1 MNKRLLSLL
10 AVTALCALVA
20 GCTTNVTV
28 EGSVPT
34 PLVAKLPARVGV
46 YYSPDFRSFQH
57 EEVIEQQGTYKVDL
71 GAQNL
76 VFFRNLMDAMFESAV
91 EVDDAI
97 FESEDKPSPRR
108 MAEAG
113 LDGVIVPEI
122 EKYGFLTPFI
132 SGLNFYSAS
141 IHYRVT
147 LYDARGEKVGTWTLV
162 GYGKA
167 EGSVFGANEAL
178 GEATLLAIRDGGA
191 RIAIDIPAEPAV
203 VAWARK
209 TSGAAGKEE
218 AREGG
223 V

>member
-1 MNKRLLSLL
+1 MKKVLFSLL
-10 AVTALCALVA
+10 PLALCALVG

-34 PLVAKLPARVGV
+34 PLVAKLPVRVGV

-71 GAQNL
+71 GEQNL

-91 EVDDAI
+91 EVDDSI
-97 FESEDKPSPRR
+97 FEREERPSARR
-108 MAEAG
+108 MAEQG

-147 LYDARGEKVGTWTLV
+147 LYDAKGDRVGTWTLV

-167 EGSVFGANEAL
+167 EGAVFGANEAL

-203 VAWARK
+203 VAWAEK
-209 TSGAAGKEE
+209 TAGAPQQRDT
-218 AREGG
+218 REGG